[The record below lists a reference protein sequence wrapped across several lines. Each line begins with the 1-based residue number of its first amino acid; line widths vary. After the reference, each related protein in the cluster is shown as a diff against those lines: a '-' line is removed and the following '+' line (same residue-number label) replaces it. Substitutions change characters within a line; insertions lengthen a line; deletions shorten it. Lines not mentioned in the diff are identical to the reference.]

1 MPGQVEGN
9 DAEAL
14 ENLAVVEERP
24 VLAAVG
30 ARGVQA
36 QKRNALPGFLDIEP
50 VRLAADGEAQV
61 AADDRLEMGF
71 AVAAHRATP
80 DLVRG
85 SASRS
90 LK

>member
-14 ENLAVVEERP
+14 ENFAVIEQRA

-36 QKRNALPGFLDIEP
+36 QQRDALPRLLDIEP
-50 VRLAADGEAQV
+50 MRLAADGKAQI
-61 AADDRLEMGF
+61 AADDRLEVGF
-71 AVAAHRATP
+71 AVGAHRAP
-80 DLVRG
+80 PELARG
-85 SASRS
+85 NASRS

>member
-9 DAEAL
+9 DAKAL
-14 ENLAVVEERP
+14 ENFAVVEERP

-30 ARGVQA
+30 AGGVQA
-36 QKRNALPGFLDIEP
+36 QQRDALARFLDIEP
-50 VRLAADGEAQV
+50 MRLAADGEAQV
-61 AADDRLEMGF
+61 AADDRLELGF

-80 DLVRG
+80 DLARG

>member
-1 MPGQVEGN
+1 MPGEVEGN

-36 QKRNALPGFLDIEP
+36 QKGNSLSGFLDIEP
-50 VRLAADGEAQV
+50 MRLAADGKPQV
-61 AADDRLEMGF
+61 AADDRLEVGF
-71 AVAAHRATP
+71 AVGTHRAP
-80 DLVRG
+80 SDLALG
-85 SASRS
+85 NASRS